1 MGASFQIGPF
11 AMPWGLLILMLA
23 YLAADQLLARWA
35 RKQGWS
41 TAPHAWLLPV
51 LALVA
56 ARLGFVARYADQYLA
71 HPLSI
76 FNIRDGGWEPLA
88 ALAVAAV
95 YVWWLWLRKKPVF
108 QPVAGA
114 AALFAALWWGGL
126 ALVAGLSGAQQQL
139 PAMQLVALDA
149 KTVAIDQL
157 KGKPVVINLWASWCT
172 PCVREMPALREAQA
186 RYPKVQFIWANQQEK
201 PEVVLKAARGFQLPD
216 GQVLLDARNALSE
229 VAGSKALPTTLFYD
243 AAGQLQGVRV
253 GELSAASLEE
263 FMHKIAASDHPV
275 RASSY

>member
-11 AMPWGLLILMLA
+11 ALPWSLLILMLA

-35 RKQGWS
+35 RKRGWS

-56 ARLGFVARYADQYLA
+56 ARLGFVVRYADAYAAQ
-71 HPLSI
+71 PLSV

-108 QPVAGA
+108 QPLAGA
-114 AALFAALWWGGL
+114 AVLFSAIWLGGSM
-126 ALVAGLSGAQQQL
+126 LVTGWSGVQKQL
-139 PAMQLVALDA
+139 PELPLVALDA
-149 KTVAIDQL
+149 KTVELDQL

-186 RYPKVQFIWANQQEK
+186 RYPQVHFLWANQQEK
-201 PEVVLKAARGFQLPD
+201 PEVVLQAARGFQLPE
-216 GQVLLDARNALSE
+216 GQVLLDTKNSLTA

-243 AAGQLQGVRV
+243 AQGVLQGVRV
-253 GELSAASLEE
+253 GELSSASLEE
-263 FMHKIAASDHPV
+263 FMQKIVPAPT
-275 RASSY
+275 R